1 VEAGLMAV
9 LDPIRRLRAMF
20 FSGGR
25 TAPWQAIM
33 MPRSQVDFRREVGDG
48 MGSAT
53 VMAPLLW
60 IMRSFPEAPPIVHRV
75 LDDGQLQHAVGHPLV
90 SLLRRPNRHLSGSLQ
105 WMATMASFFV
115 AGNAYW
121 IKVRDAQ
128 GRVVELWWAPDW
140 TMTPVGSDDGSEFLT
155 HYEYRPGPQ
164 RVNLHPDDVVH
175 FRHGLDPRNPRL
187 GLSPL
192 ASVLREVF
200 TDDEAANFTAALLR
214 NMGVPGLL
222 VAPEQGDYS
231 PSSDEVDETKTYMRQ
246 MFTGDRR
253 GEPLVMTG
261 PTKVTQFGFS
271 PEQLNLKELR
281 RIPEERVTAVL
292 GVPAIVA
299 GLGAGLDRSTFCL
312 PADSRV
318 WTLAGPKPIADVRE
332 GETVWSFD
340 DGDLV
345 PRRVRYA
352 GCTGEKP
359 LVELRTKNRSIRAS
373 ANHPVLVRVPGSM
386 TTGANHERAPRYEW
400 RPAGEVAVGEYV
412 TQVKSLPDLGGTTL
426 PDGSPA
432 TVEFLQFCGAV
443 VGDGTV
449 SPGVGVRMAMPP
461 EDRCVAAYRGMAE
474 SLFTKRGGGA
484 VVMQERERDFGF
496 SSAAASRM
504 LGDLGFALRART
516 KRVPAWIWGLSRELR
531 LAFLAGVVDTD
542 GHIDKRGA
550 LTFWFASEAL
560 VHDLRDL
567 MQSVGIPTC
576 RVAHKRISKD
586 RLPNPGRQDF
596 YDAWGF
602 TASSADLVAQIPFVD
617 PMYRERVEENAGRFK
632 REGFDAH
639 KAGLSDDLGFFMVKE
654 IRQLPAEPIY
664 DLEIEESHSFI
675 ADGLVVHNTNTGEAR
690 EMAYES
696 CIIPAQR
703 LIGEELRHQLAP
715 DFEPDVERVEVGFDL
730 TKVRVLAEDEERM
743 ARRWDL
749 MVKGGWV
756 TVGEGRRAVGLPVDE
771 THDVFLRPLNTTE
784 LAADP
789 AKRPPPAPGDEQ
801 VRKLMAG
808 VLASTRELDDA
819 LAAGTS
825 RNGNGHAAG

>member
-1 VEAGLMAV
+1 MAV

-33 MPRSQVDFRREVGDG
+33 MPRTQVDFRREVGDG

-121 IKVRDAQ
+121 IKVRDQQ

-155 HYEYRPGPQ
+155 HYEYRPGSQ

-175 FRHGLDPRNPRL
+175 FRYGLDPRNPRL

-299 GLGAGLDRSTFCL
+299 GLGAGLDRSTF
-312 PADSRV
+312 
-318 WTLAGPKPIADVRE
+318 
-332 GETVWSFD
+332 
-340 DGDLV
+340 
-345 PRRVRYA
+345 
-352 GCTGEKP
+352 
-359 LVELRTKNRSIRAS
+359 
-373 ANHPVLVRVPGSM
+373 
-386 TTGANHERAPRYEW
+386 
-400 RPAGEVAVGEYV
+400 
-412 TQVKSLPDLGGTTL
+412 
-426 PDGSPA
+426 
-432 TVEFLQFCGAV
+432 
-443 VGDGTV
+443 
-449 SPGVGVRMAMPP
+449 
-461 EDRCVAAYRGMAE
+461 
-474 SLFTKRGGGA
+474 
-484 VVMQERERDFGF
+484 
-496 SSAAASRM
+496 
-504 LGDLGFALRART
+504 
-516 KRVPAWIWGLSRELR
+516 
-531 LAFLAGVVDTD
+531 
-542 GHIDKRGA
+542 
-550 LTFWFASEAL
+550 
-560 VHDLRDL
+560 
-567 MQSVGIPTC
+567 
-576 RVAHKRISKD
+576 
-586 RLPNPGRQDF
+586 
-596 YDAWGF
+596 
-602 TASSADLVAQIPFVD
+602 
-617 PMYRERVEENAGRFK
+617 
-632 REGFDAH
+632 
-639 KAGLSDDLGFFMVKE
+639 
-654 IRQLPAEPIY
+654 
-664 DLEIEESHSFI
+664 
-675 ADGLVVHNTNTGEAR
+675 TNTGEAR

-703 LIGEELRHQLAP
+703 LIGEELRHQLAG

-789 AKRPPPAPGDEQ
+789 SKRPPPAPADDQ